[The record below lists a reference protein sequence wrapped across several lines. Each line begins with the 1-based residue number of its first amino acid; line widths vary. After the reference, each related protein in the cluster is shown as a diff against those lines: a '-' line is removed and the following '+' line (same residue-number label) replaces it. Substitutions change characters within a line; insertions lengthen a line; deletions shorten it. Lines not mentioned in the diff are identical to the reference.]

1 MTLSPREKNI
11 AIGVGAA
18 IVLYGLYS
26 VVIKPY
32 MDNLDALH
40 DKTQAAQSALEDQK
54 MLFQRKDDLQKVWSD
69 LTHGGLSDN
78 QSAAESQAV
87 RAILDWAGDAG
98 VTVTALKPDRA
109 SDENKFQILSYHV
122 TAVGRTPDVGRLM
135 WDIETATIP
144 VRLTDV
150 QVTPRKE
157 GTDDLTIQFGV
168 TTLVQP
174 PEPTKPA
181 AMPAAVSDTNITP
194 DVRSLS

>member
-1 MTLSPREKNI
+1 MALSPREKNI
-11 AIGVGAA
+11 AIGVGVAA
-18 IVLYGLYS
+18 VALGLWS
-26 VVIKPY
+26 VVISPY
-32 MDNLDALH
+32 IDNLGLLTDRIASAQGAL
-40 DKTQAAQSALEDQK
+40 DDQK
-54 MLFQRKDDLQKVWSD
+54 ALFRRKEELQKVWSD

-78 QSAAESQAV
+78 VSAAESQAV
-87 RAILDWAGDAG
+87 LAVLGWAGDAG

-109 SDENKFQILSYHV
+109 SDENKFQILSYHI
-122 TAVGRTPDVGRLM
+122 TAVGRTPDVARLM

-174 PEPTKPA
+174 PAPPA
-181 AMPAAVSDTNITP
+181 KSTGARTTVSTVDTQGAG
-194 DVRSLS
+194 RLS